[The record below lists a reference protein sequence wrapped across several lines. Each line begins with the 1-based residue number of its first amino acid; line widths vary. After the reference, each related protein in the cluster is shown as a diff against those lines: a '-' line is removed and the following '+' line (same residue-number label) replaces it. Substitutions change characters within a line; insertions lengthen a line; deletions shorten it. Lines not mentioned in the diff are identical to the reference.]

1 MLLTIKEIELLNEK
15 YYTTQFANNK
25 KILGINIETFRVIN
39 EFLEEIKLATKRRSI
54 SSTKDSRPSKIR
66 CEKYEELYPLYL
78 KKIEDEDK
86 LIFSKLINYI
96 TSEGGKADSYMKKEA
111 SNLPIYIDYK
121 IEYKNQ
127 FACGT
132 YRKDYYM
139 NESSLMYSLV
149 KKLAKDFNEDEYRA
163 SSIEEFM
170 KIEAYSSYDIEFN
183 LENIDILK
191 EQVSSILNS
200 THFRTWKFKGLP
212 DDYEKKILGY
222 IYSAKNEVSYH
233 QERNIEVYNNINLD
247 TCRYAACLM
256 QFVRCSKFSNVK
268 TLKEKTE
275 LYNELY
281 PYILEMIPQE
291 DREIFA
297 KLSNY
302 MNFENEEYVVSGY
315 NHFTNTSKKEVLAR
329 LKLFK
334 DVKNAC
340 DGKIKKTKKSK
351 AEQIEPEVNV
361 YPFSYMFTGGSA
373 IFKKGGWMISGQD
386 ILKDILED
394 ETFKNW
400 KFSGLKTVE
409 EETHKLEYYD
419 KLKELN
425 FSENSYYILGY
436 LVNKIH
442 EETLLNKKQDV
453 KAKLTPIVMNYIPLK
468 EQKVFK
474 TLLNYFTNQDEEGV
488 NVDAKFVEINVDII
502 NKSKKQL
509 TGRVYTHKKNKFS
522 QISKEDILKELTSNT
537 YSTVKEVV
545 NKDNLLDLVEF
556 KYSIRFSIFPSNFGE
571 YRENHYNKDEKFNI
585 IKSILESIT
594 EVEKFENKT
603 IDNNLKIETEESEY
617 NKTKK
622 ESKCNEVEVESFKKN
637 EEINLFDILDSI
649 VNNAKET
656 CAETEESQEN
666 IEIDVI
672 EYITEDN
679 SKSSDNLNGQLLFAI

>member
-15 YYTTQFANNK
+15 YYTTKSTNNK

-39 EFLEEIKLATKRRSI
+39 EFLEEIKLATKRKSI
-54 SSTKDSRPSKIR
+54 SSTKESKPSKIR
-66 CEKYEELYPLYL
+66 IEKYEELYPLYL

-96 TSEGGKADSYMKKEA
+96 TSEGGKIDSYIREEA

-121 IEYKNQ
+121 VEYKNQ
-127 FACGT
+127 FARGT
-132 YRKDYYM
+132 YRKDYYVG
-139 NESSLMYSLV
+139 ESSLMYSLV
-149 KKLAKDFNEDEYRA
+149 KKLAKDFNEDEHKA

-200 THFRTWKFKGLP
+200 THFKTWKFKGLP
-212 DDYEKKILGY
+212 DDYEREILGY

-256 QFVRCSKFSNVK
+256 RFVRHSKFSNVK

-275 LYNELY
+275 LYNKLY
-281 PYILEMIPQE
+281 PYILEMVPQE

-315 NHFTNTSKKEVLAR
+315 NNFANTSKKDVLAR
-329 LKLFK
+329 IKLFK
-334 DVKNAC
+334 DIENAC
-340 DGKIKKTKKSK
+340 DEKNRRAKKSK
-351 AEQIEPEVNV
+351 VEHIEPKVNV

-373 IFKKGGWMISGQD
+373 IFKKEGWMVSGQD

-394 ETFKNW
+394 KTFKNW
-400 KFSGLKTVE
+400 KFSGLKTIE

-425 FSENSYYILGY
+425 FSEDSYYILGY

-442 EETLLNKKQDV
+442 EETSLNKKQDV
-453 KAKLTPIVMNYIPLK
+453 KARLTPIVIKYIPLK
-468 EQKVFK
+468 EQRVFK
-474 TLLNYFTNQDEEGV
+474 TLLDYFTNEDEEGI
-488 NVDAKFVEINVDII
+488 NVDAKFVKIDVDII
-502 NKSKKQL
+502 NKSKKLL
-509 TGRVYTHKKNKFS
+509 TGRIYSYKKNKFS
-522 QISKEDILKELTSNT
+522 QISKEEILKELTSNT

-545 NKDNLLDLVEF
+545 NKDNLLDLVDF
-556 KYSIRFSIFPSNFGE
+556 KYNISFSIFPNNFGE
-571 YRENHYNKDEKFNI
+571 YRESHYNKYEKYNI
-585 IKSILESIT
+585 IKGILESIT
-594 EVEKFENKT
+594 ETEKFEDK
-603 IDNNLKIETEESEY
+603 DLKNEIQEPEY
-617 NKTKK
+617 NKVKK
-622 ESKCNEVEVESFKKN
+622 ESKCNEVEIEVSNKH
-637 EEINLFDILDSI
+637 EEINLFDILESI
-649 VNNAKET
+649 TNN
-656 CAETEESQEN
+656 TEKVCEEVVEEYKEN

-672 EYITEDN
+672 EYIIEKD
-679 SKSSDNLNGQLLFAI
+679 SECMDNLSGQLIFAI